1 MNLSE
6 LYQLNYSR
14 LTTSLTY
21 FKGIIN
27 IASQPSKKLST
38 RGSAMNASSLSKK
51 EITAMLRAWG
61 AGEHEA
67 TEDLIRAVYRELRLQ
82 ARHQL
87 RHERANHTLHTTALI
102 NEVYIKLVDQ
112 RSVKW
117 ENRGHFFALAAK
129 LMRRILV
136 DHAKTRHRK
145 KRGGAEENV
154 ALDDVLKTNALAAP
168 DEKALDL
175 LALDEALKRLAKID
189 PQQVQIVEL
198 RYFSGLDVPETAEIL
213 SISTATVK
221 RDWAVARAWLKHEL
235 TRGEKT

>member
-6 LYQLNYSR
+6 FYQLNFDR
-14 LTTSLTY
+14 LTMSLTY
-21 FKGIIN
+21 FKCIIN
-27 IASQPSKKLST
+27 IAAQLSKKLSKS
-38 RGSAMNASSLSKK
+38 GSAMKASSLSKK
-51 EITAMLRAWG
+51 EITAMLRAWS

-67 TEDLIRAVYRELRLQ
+67 TEELIRSVYRELRLQ

-87 RHERANHTLHTTALI
+87 RRERANHTLHTTALI
-102 NEVYIKLVDQ
+102 NEVYIKLVEQ

-145 KRGGAEENV
+145 RRGGAEENV
-154 ALDDVLKTNALAAP
+154 ALDDVLKTNALAIT
-168 DEKALDL
+168 DERALDL
-175 LALDEALKRLAKID
+175 LALDEALERLAKID
-189 PQQVQIVEL
+189 QQQVHIVEL

-213 SISTATVK
+213 NVSTATVK

-235 TRGEKT
+235 TRGENP

>member
-1 MNLSE
+1 
-6 LYQLNYSR
+6 
-14 LTTSLTY
+14 
-21 FKGIIN
+21 
-27 IASQPSKKLST
+27 
-38 RGSAMNASSLSKK
+38 
-51 EITAMLRAWG
+51 MLRAWG
-61 AGEHEA
+61 AGEHDA

-82 ARHQL
+82 ARYQL

-112 RSVKW
+112 RAVKW
-117 ENRGHFFALAAK
+117 ESRGHFFALAAK

-145 KRGGAEENV
+145 KRGGAAENV

-168 DEKALDL
+168 DEKSIDL
-175 LALDEALKRLAKID
+175 LALDEALERLAKID
-189 PQQVQIVEL
+189 NQQVQIVEL

-213 SISTATVK
+213 NISTATVK

-235 TRGEKT
+235 TSGEKT

>member
-6 LYQLNYSR
+6 FYQLNFSR
-14 LTTSLTY
+14 LALPLTY
-21 FKGIIN
+21 FKRLTKIG
-27 IASQPSKKLST
+27 AQSSQKLSK
-38 RGSAMNASSLSKK
+38 RGSAMNTSTLSQK

-61 AGEHEA
+61 AGDHEA
-67 TEDLIRAVYRELRLQ
+67 TEELIRAVYRELRLQ
-82 ARHQL
+82 ARYQL
-87 RHERANHTLHTTALI
+87 RRERANHTLHTTALI
-102 NEVYIKLVDQ
+102 NEVYIKLVEQ

-154 ALDDVLKTNALAAP
+154 ALDDVLKTNAIAAP
-168 DEKALDL
+168 AEKALDL
-175 LALDEALKRLAKID
+175 LALDEALERLAKID

-213 SISTATVK
+213 NISTATVK

>member
-1 MNLSE
+1 
-6 LYQLNYSR
+6 
-14 LTTSLTY
+14 
-21 FKGIIN
+21 
-27 IASQPSKKLST
+27 
-38 RGSAMNASSLSKK
+38 MNASSLSKK

>member
-1 MNLSE
+1 MSE
-6 LYQLNYSR
+6 FYQFNFSR

-21 FKGIIN
+21 FNRLIN
-27 IASQPSKKLST
+27 IAPQSSKKLSK

-67 TEDLIRAVYRELRLQ
+67 TEELIRAVYRELRLQ
-82 ARHQL
+82 ARYQL
-87 RHERANHTLHTTALI
+87 RNERANHTLHTTALI

-112 RSVKW
+112 RAVKW

-136 DHAKTRHRK
+136 DHAKTRHRR
-145 KRGGAEENV
+145 KRGGPEENV
-154 ALDDVLKTNALAAP
+154 ALEDVLKTNALAAP

-175 LALDEALKRLAKID
+175 LALDEALERLATID

-213 SISTATVK
+213 NISTATVK

-235 TRGEKT
+235 TRGEKA

>member
-1 MNLSE
+1 MNTTLS
-6 LYQLNYSR
+6 Q
-14 LTTSLTY
+14 
-21 FKGIIN
+21 
-27 IASQPSKKLST
+27 
-38 RGSAMNASSLSKK
+38 K

-61 AGEHEA
+61 GGDHEA
-67 TEDLIRAVYRELRLQ
+67 TEELIHAVYRELRLQ
-82 ARHQL
+82 ARYQL
-87 RHERANHTLHTTALI
+87 RRERNNHTLHTTALI
-102 NEVYIKLVDQ
+102 NEVYIKLVEQ

-145 KRGGAEENV
+145 KRGGAEENL
-154 ALDDVLKTNALAAP
+154 ALDDVLKTNVHTAP

-175 LALDEALKRLAKID
+175 LALDEALERLAKID
-189 PQQVQIVEL
+189 KQQVQIVEL
-198 RYFSGLDVPETAEIL
+198 RYFSGLDVHETAEVL
-213 SISTATVK
+213 KISTATVK